1 MERQIVFLNQKL
13 EQNEQMVADLSRDK
27 ENTFKEYEYMKKVT
41 EGIEY
46 SNEDLQRNLINAQN
60 EIGILSD

>member
-41 EGIEY
+41 EGIEF